1 LERYSWSRNSEKRTL
16 EQTAEIS
23 WPVFDLETIF
33 AAASDALIGKVR
45 VVSYQFTHSS
55 LGKLLQ
61 AEEAAVMTAA

>member
-1 LERYSWSRNSEKRTL
+1 LERYSWSRNSEKRAL

-45 VVSYQFTHSS
+45 VVSYQFTHPS

>member
-1 LERYSWSRNSEKRTL
+1 MA
-16 EQTAEIS
+16 QTAEIS

-45 VVSYQFTHSS
+45 VVSYQFTHPS